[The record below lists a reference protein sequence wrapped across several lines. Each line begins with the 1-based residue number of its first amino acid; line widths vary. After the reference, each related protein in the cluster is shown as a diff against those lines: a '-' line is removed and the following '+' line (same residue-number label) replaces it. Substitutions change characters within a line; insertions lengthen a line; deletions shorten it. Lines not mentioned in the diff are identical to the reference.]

1 DDPSDQQPREDPSPA
16 PRPDR
21 CRPDGA
27 VGARSGPF
35 LIRAVGVRAGQPAS
49 IADATPKSPPTNSSQ
64 SSLADD
70 IPLPLVAFSH
80 AVQRSTNSP
89 SMPASTCHLPEA
101 QFDPS
106 IAASFP
112 S

>member
-1 DDPSDQQPREDPSPA
+1 GPTRAAGAVLRAGRGGAGRRGRARDQRRSGPDDPSDQQPREDPSPA

-21 CRPDGA
+21 CRPNGP

-70 IPLPLVAFSH
+70 IPLPLV
-80 AVQRSTNSP
+80 
-89 SMPASTCHLPEA
+89 
-101 QFDPS
+101 
-106 IAASFP
+106 
-112 S
+112 